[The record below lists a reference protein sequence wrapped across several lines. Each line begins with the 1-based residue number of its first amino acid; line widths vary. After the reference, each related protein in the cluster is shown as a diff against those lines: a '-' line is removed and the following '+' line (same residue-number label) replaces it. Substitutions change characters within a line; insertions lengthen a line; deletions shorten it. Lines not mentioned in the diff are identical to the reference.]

1 MAGPIVPGLPQP
13 LGLPN
18 GIAKPIPGQIG
29 LWAVWSVGDAA
40 GSTPAL
46 PPITPVPPPTP
57 TPRGGVLP
65 LVTGQISPG
74 TGPWLMADPS
84 GQCIGVPLS

>member
-1 MAGPIVPGLPQP
+1 MTSPKVGPYGWP
-13 LGLPN
+13 LNLQKTFN
-18 GIAKPIPGQIG
+18 EIA
-29 LWAVWSVGDAA
+29 ASVNCIIATLTAA
-40 GSTPAL
+40 GIPAT
-46 PPITPVPPPTP
+46 PITPVPPPSPGT
-57 TPRGGVLP
+57 GGVLP